1 MSVSGTKAKAAT
13 FHRRF
18 PRPNSLPLC
27 CLCAVFSATLKN
39 FFFLLLMAARVT
51 SIDVLVGRR
60 LGPFKRLAAAAL
72 RHSSGINGQ
81 DANDR

>member
-1 MSVSGTKAKAAT
+1 
-13 FHRRF
+13 
-18 PRPNSLPLC
+18 
-27 CLCAVFSATLKN
+27 
-39 FFFLLLMAARVT
+39 MAARVT